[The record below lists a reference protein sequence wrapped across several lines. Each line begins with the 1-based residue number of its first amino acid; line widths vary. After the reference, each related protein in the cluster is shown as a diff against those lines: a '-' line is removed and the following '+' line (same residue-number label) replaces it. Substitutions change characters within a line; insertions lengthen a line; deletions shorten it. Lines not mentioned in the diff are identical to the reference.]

1 MKQPIKVILFLF
13 FVSVYSNSY
22 SQLVKTEYYSFI
34 NSDKNKLEYLGNSK
48 SMFNPLFE
56 KLRATIALDS
66 KQIRVLHIGDK
77 QIREDIFT
85 SQVYSNLASVLS
97 GLESRRGM
105 LWDVITS
112 INPKTNKEFEIEK
125 DNSNKNLDY
134 KRFRVYH
141 SPLKDSVNLIIEGLK
156 FYYKSTY
163 FADKGYTLFEIKEPV
178 NDISIHVVNK
188 SSDYFFVYG
197 SYIESEDADFIYDI
211 IARNNTSINQYLLDD
226 VLQKEIKSM
235 DFDLVVIS
243 LGENEA
249 YSPAYLSEVFK
260 SNMQELIKNLRQEK
274 KNIPIILTTPFDSY
288 ITNKPNPRLEDASKD
303 LSEVAKTMNCALWD
317 FYNIMGGKG
326 SSENWSKKK
335 MMDSR
340 KIVLTPK
347 GSILQGDLFYNAFWQ
362 AFESYLSQGNKT
374 NK

>member
-34 NSDKNKLEYLGNSK
+34 NFDKNKLEYLGNSK

-56 KLRATIALDS
+56 KLRKTIALDS
-66 KQIRVLHIGDK
+66 KQIRVLHIGDR
-77 QIREDIFT
+77 QTREDVFT
-85 SQVYSNLASVLS
+85 SQIYSNLSSVLS

-105 LWDVITS
+105 LWDVVTS
-112 INPKTNKEFEIEK
+112 IKPKTEKELELEK
-125 DNSNKNLDY
+125 DNSNKELDC

-141 SPLKDSVNLIIEGLK
+141 SPLKDSVNIIIEGLK
-156 FYYKSTY
+156 SYSKSTY
-163 FADKGYTLFEIKEPV
+163 FADKGYTLFEIKEPI
-178 NDISIHVVNK
+178 NDISINFVNN

-197 SYIESEDADFIYDI
+197 FYLESEDADFIYDI
-211 IARNNTSINQYLLDD
+211 IARNNASINQYLLDD
-226 VLQKEIKSM
+226 ALQRQIKSM

-243 LGENEA
+243 LGANEA
-249 YSPAYLSEVFK
+249 YSPAYISEVFE
-260 SNMQELIKNLRQEK
+260 SNMQELIQSLRQNK
-274 KNIPIILTTPFDSY
+274 TNIPIILTTPFDSY
-288 ITNKPNPRLEDASKD
+288 ITNKPNPRLEEVSKD
-303 LSEVAKTMNCALWD
+303 LNEIAKTMNCAVWD
-317 FYNIMGGKG
+317 FYNIMGAKG
-326 SSENWSKKK
+326 SSESWSKKN

-362 AFESYLSQGNKT
+362 AFESYLSNGK
-374 NK
+374 